1 VHAKKLVLT
10 AALVIAPCAAF
21 AGASLVAC
29 SSSTTTSGPTGT
41 GLEAGAPE
49 DASTTD
55 APVTPPN
62 DAAGTDAATDA
73 GSDGGGACNNVT
85 QGATEATT
93 STIAAA
99 APAATGGTILP
110 GTYFLKE
117 LDVYDPAGTASAP
130 MPSGLTVTLVITG
143 NVMDSVQDLP
153 DGTQTFSETFT
164 VDATTKALNRVLTCP
179 KPGPDLAAK
188 YSVTGTGVTIYETDP
203 MSMTVAGSI
212 YVKQ

>member
-1 VHAKKLVLT
+1 VHVKKLVLT
-10 AALVIAPCAAF
+10 AALVIAPCASF
-21 AGASLVAC
+21 VAC
-29 SSSTTTSGPTGT
+29 SSSTTTNAPPGSGS
-41 GLEAGAPE
+41 GLEAGALE

-55 APVTPPN
+55 APVSPPN
-62 DAAGTDAATDA
+62 DAASEAESDASS
-73 GSDGGGACNNVT
+73 SDGGACNNVT
-85 QGATEATT
+85 QAATEATT
-93 STIAAA
+93 ATIASA

-117 LDVYDPAGTASAP
+117 IDVYDPAGTASAA

-164 VDATTKALNRVLTCP
+164 ADTTTKVLARLLTCP

-188 YSVTGTGVTIYETDP
+188 YSVTGTGLTIYETDP
-203 MSMTVAGSI
+203 MSSTVAGSI

>member
-1 VHAKKLVLT
+1 MHAKKLVLT
-10 AALVIAPCAAF
+10 AALIIAPCASF
-21 AGASLVAC
+21 VAC
-29 SSSTTTSGPTGT
+29 SSTTTSAPAGTATGP
-41 GLEAGAPE
+41 EAGAPD

-55 APVTPPN
+55 APITPPK
-62 DAAGTDAATDA
+62 DAASTDAASEA
-73 GSDGGGACNNVT
+73 SSDGGGACNNVT

-93 STIAAA
+93 STVASA

-117 LDVYDPAGTASAP
+117 IDVYDPAGMASAA